1 MKLLISVLILSYS
14 FPAHTQDKT
23 MPYSEIPSN
32 PESFSAASVASRVI
46 DGLGFRYYWATDG
59 LRKEDLA
66 FKPGADARSV
76 EETLAHVYEMS
87 FLIVNATLKKVNV
100 AGQDKK
106 LPFAE
111 MRNVTLDNFKTASDV
126 LRIASDQQMK
136 EFNFIYVENGKK
148 IEYPFWNLI
157 NGPIEDCIWHIGQAV
172 SFRRSSG
179 NPFNEKVDL
188 FTGKMNK

>member
-1 MKLLISVLILSYS
+1 MKNVFVLLFFAFANSLL
-14 FPAHTQDKT
+14 AQTEL
-23 MPYSEIPSN
+23 PYAEIPAL
-32 PESFSAASVASRVI
+32 PEKFSAGTVAARVI

-66 FKPGADARSV
+66 FKPNADARTT

-87 FLIVNATLKKVNV
+87 FLVVNATLKKVNV
-100 AGQDKK
+100 PGQDKK

-111 MRNVTLDNFKTASDV
+111 MRKATLENFKTAADN
-126 LRIASDQQMK
+126 LRTATETQMK
-136 EFNFIYVENGKK
+136 EFNFIYFDHGNK

-157 NGPIEDCIWHIGQAV
+157 NGPIEDCLWHIGQVV

-179 NPFNEKVDL
+179 NPFREVDL
-188 FTGKMNK
+188 FLGKK